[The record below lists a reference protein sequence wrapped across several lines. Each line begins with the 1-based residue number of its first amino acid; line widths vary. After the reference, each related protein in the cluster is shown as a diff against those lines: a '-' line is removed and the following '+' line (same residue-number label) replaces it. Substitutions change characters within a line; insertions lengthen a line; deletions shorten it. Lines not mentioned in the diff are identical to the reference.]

1 MLALMEGRPC
11 LKFSASCFRAAV
23 CLLNIVVSGLV
34 GVGLRR
40 EWARSETA
48 CVAAYSEEIIGNGR
62 VSGKKS
68 VVSDTCSLVVLGM

>member
-1 MLALMEGRPC
+1 MF
-11 LKFSASCFRAAV
+11 KISASCFRAAV
-23 CLLNIVVSGLV
+23 CLLTSVLSGLV

-40 EWARSETA
+40 EWERSATT